1 MKKTILIV
9 AIAFTAFDLH
19 SQFKK
24 GDSFFNVNGMYAN
37 TTTET
42 GVNSN
47 SLSVK
52 GKYFNGGVSLSAII
66 SNCLLIGA
74 GLDYNN
80 QKEIRNSNLLLLDNT
95 FQAEEMNVNSS
106 FLIPNI
112 YVGYYYGITKG
123 LYFNTNL
130 KLRLGTNNTNV
141 DGQQVFISS
150 IFPSTDNT
158 ALTEIS
164 KNYKYE
170 KKADYFSTSIL
181 PELTYFVTNK
191 IGLTLGVGGLE
202 YALTG
207 WDTENSNF
215 TLNFNPNNW
224 QLGMKIQF

>member
-1 MKKTILIV
+1 MKKSILIV
-9 AIAFTAFDLH
+9 AITFIVFDLH

-24 GDSFFNVNGMYAN
+24 GESFFNVNGMYTK

-47 SLSVK
+47 FLSVK
-52 GKYFNGGVSLSAII
+52 GKYINGGLSLSAII
-66 SNCLLIGA
+66 SDCFLIGA

-80 QKEIRNSNLLLLDNT
+80 QKEIRNSNLLLLDNS

-106 FLIPNI
+106 FLVPNI

-130 KLRLGTNNTNV
+130 KLRFGTNSTKV
-141 DGQQVFISS
+141 EGQQAYITSL
-150 IFPSTDNT
+150 IPSTDIST
-158 ALTEIS
+158 VTELS

-170 KKADYFSTSIL
+170 TKADYFSTSIL
-181 PELTYFVTNK
+181 PELTYFITNK
-191 IGLTLGVGGLE
+191 IGLTIGVGGLE
-202 YALTG
+202 YALRG